1 MMELPMLTT
10 IAIENYRSLR
20 DLRLPL
26 ERLNVVTGAN
36 GTGKSSVYRALRLLA
51 DCAAGRVISS
61 LAREG
66 GIESALWSGPDQL
79 GKSVRSG
86 QHPVQG
92 TVRSEPVSLQLGFAS
107 EDFSYLID
115 LGLPTRAEL
124 SAFNLDPEIKREVV
138 WSGPVMRPATVLV
151 KRKRALVELRGTSG
165 SDSWERFENGLRP
178 YESVLTEVLDPVRA
192 PELLAVREQIRSWRF
207 YDRFR
212 TDPDSPARHS
222 QIGTRTPVLDGEGR
236 DLAAAL
242 QTIIEIG
249 DVDALHRTIDDAFPG
264 SRLRVVE
271 SRGRFD
277 VELSS
282 HGLLRPLGAG
292 ELSDGTLRFMLLI
305 AALLSP
311 RPPSL
316 MVLNEPE
323 TSLHADLLPAL
334 ARLIARASAASQ
346 VVVVTHARELVEE
359 LTATGAKALCL
370 VKDFGA
376 TGLAG
381 VEALEQPPWNWG
393 SR

>member
-1 MMELPMLTT
+1 MQPVITT

-20 DLRLPL
+20 DLRLSL
-26 ERLNVVTGAN
+26 ERLNVITGAN
-36 GTGKSSVYRALRLLA
+36 GSGKSSLYRALRLLA
-51 DCAAGRVISS
+51 DCASGRVISS

-66 GIESALWSGPDQL
+66 GLESVLWAGPEHL
-79 GKSVRSG
+79 AASVRSG
-86 QHPVQG
+86 RHPVQG
-92 TVRSEPVSLQLGFAS
+92 TVRSGPVSLQLGFAS

-115 LGLPTRAEL
+115 LGLPTRNES

-138 WSGPVMRPATVLV
+138 WSGPIMRPASLLV
-151 KRKRALVELRGTSG
+151 KRKRTLAELRGTSRNG
-165 SDSWERFENGLRP
+165 DAWEAFESTLRP

-192 PELLAVREQIRSWRF
+192 PELLAVREQIRNWRF
-207 YDRFR
+207 YDQFR
-212 TDPDSPARHS
+212 TDVDAPARQS

-249 DVDALHRTIDDAFPG
+249 DSDALHGTIEDAFPG
-264 SRLRVVE
+264 SQLQVVE
-271 SRGRFD
+271 ARGRFD
-277 VELSS
+277 LELRA
-282 HGLLRPLGAG
+282 HGLLRPLSAA
-292 ELSDGTLRFMLLI
+292 ELSDGTLRYLLLV

-334 ARLIARASAASQ
+334 ARLIARASEHTQ
-346 VVVVTHARELVEE
+346 IVVVTHAQELVEA
-359 LTATGAKALCL
+359 LTTIGAQPLCL
-370 VKDFGA
+370 VKDLGA
-376 TGLAG
+376 TMLEG
-381 VEALEQPPWNWG
+381 VAPLEQPPWNWG

>member
-1 MMELPMLTT
+1 VITT

-20 DLRLPL
+20 DLRLSL
-26 ERLNVVTGAN
+26 ERLNVITGAN
-36 GTGKSSVYRALRLLA
+36 GSGKSSLYRALRLLA
-51 DCAAGRVISS
+51 DCASGRVISS

-66 GIESALWSGPDQL
+66 GLESVLWAGPEHL
-79 GKSVRSG
+79 AASVRSG
-86 QHPVQG
+86 RHTVQG
-92 TVRSEPVSLQLGFAS
+92 TVRSGPVSLQLGFAS
-107 EDFSYLID
+107 DDFSYLID
-115 LGLPTRAEL
+115 LGLPTRNES

-138 WSGPVMRPATVLV
+138 WSGPIMRPASLLV
-151 KRKRALVELRGTSG
+151 KRKRTLAELRGTSRNG
-165 SDSWERFENGLRP
+165 DAWEAFESTLRP

-192 PELLAVREQIRSWRF
+192 PELLAVREQIRNWRF
-207 YDRFR
+207 YDQFR
-212 TDPDSPARHS
+212 TDVDAPARQS

-249 DVDALHRTIDDAFPG
+249 DSDALHGTIEDAFPG
-264 SRLRVVE
+264 SQLQVVE
-271 SRGRFD
+271 ARGRFD
-277 VELSS
+277 LELRA
-282 HGLLRPLGAG
+282 HGLLRPLSAA
-292 ELSDGTLRFMLLI
+292 ELSDGTLRYLLLV

-334 ARLIARASAASQ
+334 ARLIARASEHTQ
-346 VVVVTHARELVEE
+346 IVVVTHAQELVEA
-359 LTATGAKALCL
+359 LTTIGAQPLCL

-376 TGLAG
+376 TMLEG
-381 VEALEQPPWNWG
+381 VAPLEQPPWNWG

>member
-1 MMELPMLTT
+1 MQPVITT

-20 DLRLPL
+20 DLRLSL
-26 ERLNVVTGAN
+26 ERLNVITGAN
-36 GTGKSSVYRALRLLA
+36 GSGKSSLYRALRLLA
-51 DCAAGRVISS
+51 DCASGRVISS

-66 GIESALWSGPDQL
+66 GLESVLWAGPEHL
-79 GKSVRSG
+79 AASVRSG
-86 QHPVQG
+86 RHPVQG
-92 TVRSEPVSLQLGFAS
+92 TVRSGPVSLQLGFAS
-107 EDFSYLID
+107 DDFSYLID
-115 LGLPTRAEL
+115 LGLPTRNES

-138 WSGPVMRPATVLV
+138 WSGPIMRPASLLV
-151 KRKRALVELRGTSG
+151 KRKRTLAELRGTSRNG
-165 SDSWERFENGLRP
+165 DAWEAFESTLRP

-192 PELLAVREQIRSWRF
+192 PELLAVREQIRNWRF
-207 YDRFR
+207 YDQFR
-212 TDPDSPARHS
+212 TDVDAPARQS

-249 DVDALHRTIDDAFPG
+249 DSDALHGTIEDAFPG
-264 SRLRVVE
+264 SQLQVVE
-271 SRGRFD
+271 ARGRFD
-277 VELSS
+277 LELRA
-282 HGLLRPLGAG
+282 HGLLRPLSAA
-292 ELSDGTLRFMLLI
+292 ELSDGTLRYLLLV

-334 ARLIARASAASQ
+334 ARLIARASEHTQ
-346 VVVVTHARELVEE
+346 IVVVTHAQELVEA
-359 LTATGAKALCL
+359 LTTIGAQPLCL

-376 TGLAG
+376 TMLEG
-381 VEALEQPPWNWG
+381 VAPLEQPPWNWG

>member
-1 MMELPMLTT
+1 MQLVLTT

-26 ERLNVVTGAN
+26 DRLNVITGAN
-36 GTGKSSVYRALRLLA
+36 GTGKSSLYRALRLLA
-51 DCAAGRVISS
+51 DCASGRVIAS

-66 GIESALWSGPDQL
+66 GLESALWAGPEHL
-79 GKSVRSG
+79 GAAVRSG
-86 QHPVQG
+86 RHPVQG
-92 TVRSEPVSLQLGFAS
+92 TVRSGPISLQLGFAS
-107 EDFSYLID
+107 DDFSYLID
-115 LGLPTRAEL
+115 LGLPTRDES

-138 WSGPVMRPATVLV
+138 WSGPVMRPANVLI
-151 KRKRALVELRGTSG
+151 KRKRASVELRGTASRG
-165 SDSWERFENGLRP
+165 DSWERFQSALRT

-207 YDRFR
+207 YDQVR
-212 TDPDSPARHS
+212 TDTDSPIRQS
-222 QIGTRTPVLDGEGR
+222 QIGTRTPVLDADGR

-249 DVDALHRTIDDAFPG
+249 DTDALYGTIEDAFPG
-264 SRLRVVE
+264 SRLHVVE
-271 SRGRFD
+271 TRGRFD
-277 VELSS
+277 LELGA
-282 HGLLRPLGAG
+282 HGLLRPLSAA
-292 ELSDGTLRFMLLI
+292 ELSDGTLRYLLLA

-334 ARLIARASAASQ
+334 ARLIARASEHTQ
-346 VVVVTHARELVEE
+346 IVVVTHARRLVEA
-359 LTATGAKALCL
+359 LTATGAQPLCL
-370 VKDFGA
+370 LKDFGA
-376 TGLAG
+376 TTLEG
-381 VEALEQPPWNWG
+381 VGPLEQPPWNWG